1 MLLFRNTNHLV
12 FNLLATGMLAIIACA
27 NPVAPTGGPK
37 DTTPPEI
44 IRSVP
49 ENQSVNFNSDRVTI
63 TFSEFVNLKDINTQL
78 MVSPP
83 LSEQPDF
90 VMKGKTL
97 TMKFRE
103 ALKENTTYNFF
114 FGDAIVD
121 ITESNPV
128 PGYSFT
134 FSTGPVI
141 DSLSMSGKVLNA
153 FTLQP
158 VKGAFVMLYDSISDS
173 IPYKI
178 RPYYVARTSESGEFR
193 LNNLR
198 GNRYLMFALTDIN
211 SNYIYDMPTED
222 IGFSDTLV
230 EPDIPAIKLP
240 ELGPGSEEVPL
251 DTLKADSADVKP
263 IQSVPDTSLLDPEDS
278 LAVAAPAV
286 KVSPVKNYLIYQ
298 FRETDTIQR
307 LLKGTVIRE
316 NVAGLYFR
324 QPVRDVHIKPLDPP
338 LEGAWNLTGYN
349 ATRDTLTLWIPGS
362 GTDSLMVEISDNGI
376 VLDTLDLALK
386 PAARTTG
393 KDKGV
398 VAKKKS
404 LEMRPNLVSS
414 KIKPG
419 RPLILSIADPVKEA
433 DLSRIRLYHDSLEV
447 KPVIAFSDSL
457 KTRLNIS
464 HAWKE
469 AESYLLEVND
479 SALISVFGLANDSTA
494 YKFKAMSEAE
504 TGFIKINLT
513 VPDQEKS
520 YIIQLLGDKE
530 SILEQHRIT
539 GNASLE
545 FKYLLPK
552 KYRFK
557 AIHDLNNNG
566 RWDTGNYLRKLQP
579 EPVSYFSKEIELR
592 ANWTMEEDWSL
603 E

>member
-1 MLLFRNTNHLV
+1 MSLFRNTNHIV
-12 FNLLATGMLAIIACA
+12 FNLLTSGMLVMIACA

-49 ENQSVNFNSDRVTI
+49 ENQSVNFSSDRVSL

-83 LSEQPDF
+83 LSEMPDF
-90 VMKGKTL
+90 IMKGKTL

-103 ALKENTTYNFF
+103 SLKENTTYNFF

-121 ITESNPV
+121 ITESNPI

-240 ELGPGSEEVPL
+240 ELGLGSEEVPL

-263 IQSVPDTSLLDPEDS
+263 IQSVPDTVHQERGDS
-278 LAVAAPAV
+278 LAVTAPAV

-393 KDKGV
+393 KDKGA

-447 KPVIAFSDSL
+447 KPVITFSDSL
-457 KTRLNIS
+457 KTRLHIS
-464 HAWKE
+464 HSWKE

-479 SALISVFGLANDSTA
+479 SALISVFGQANDSTA

-504 TGFIKINLT
+504 TGFIKINIT
-513 VPDQEKS
+513 VPDQKKS

-530 SILEQHRIT
+530 SILEQHSIT

-545 FKYLLPK
+545 FTYLPPR

-566 RWDTGNYLRKLQP
+566 KWDTGNYLRKIQP

-603 E
+603 N